1 MVPCGKTQLVEGA
14 KMSIRD
20 YFKHINGL
28 PDTRGLLFECM
39 PPTLRASAN
48 REVAKIME
56 AAMRAKRGPYIK

>member
-1 MVPCGKTQLVEGA
+1 
-14 KMSIRD
+14 MSIRD

-39 PPTLRASAN
+39 PPALRASAN

-56 AAMRAKRGPYIK
+56 AAMRAKHGPYIK